1 VSRSIRRSW
10 VAVAALALTAGLVA
24 ATPATAANRAAAG
37 GAAPAAPEHY
47 LAMGDSFV
55 SGPGIPQ
62 QLDGCGR
69 SDKNFV
75 RLVAADLRIA
85 SFTDASCGAAK
96 TTNYWNAQTI
106 GGYTNPA
113 QLDAV
118 DRDTTLVTL
127 GTMGG
132 NDVGLVGLATTC
144 IIEGCSSLD
153 PQPFLTAIDALVPV
167 YRRVIRDVRRKSPRA
182 DIVAVGYGTYVPR
195 QRCAALGN
203 ATEADLAFLQGMI
216 DRLSDTIGQVAD
228 EEDIS
233 FVDMRTIDGW
243 QEHSACAEPAEQ
255 WVRGLN
261 GYGDGASLHPST
273 AGMAQM
279 AAKALETIK
288 PLVTAR
294 RASERRVA
302 AAERTV
308 RLRAVCHG
316 PRRHQ
321 RVTLRVT
328 GGQGLVTAA
337 HFRVGRQWVGSD
349 VRAPYAVTRS
359 VRSLTKGQARGA
371 VRAKVVLRQGKAV
384 RVTVETTQRP
394 RCLR

>member
-1 VSRSIRRSW
+1 MSRSTPRIP
-10 VAVAALALTAGLVA
+10 AALAALALAAGLVA
-24 ATPATAANRAAAG
+24 ATPASASERARSSGGTAPVATERYVA
-37 GAAPAAPEHY
+37 
-47 LAMGDSFV
+47 LGDSFV

-62 QLDGCGR
+62 QLDGCYR

-85 SFTDASCGAAK
+85 SFTDASCSAALA
-96 TTNYWNAQTI
+96 THYWNPQTL

-113 QLDAV
+113 QLDAL

-132 NDVGLVGLATTC
+132 NDVGLVGLANTC
-144 IIEGCSSLD
+144 ISQGCSTLD
-153 PQPFLTAIDALVPV
+153 PTPFHAAIDALVPV
-167 YRRVIRDVRRKSPRA
+167 YRQSIEDVRERSPRA

-195 QRCAALGN
+195 ERCAALGN

-216 DRLSDTIGQVAD
+216 DRLSDTIGQVARQ
-228 EEDIS
+228 ERIS
-233 FVDMRTIDGW
+233 FVDMRTIEGW
-243 QEHSACAEPAEQ
+243 QDHSACAPPEEQ
-255 WVRGLN
+255 WVRGLATYN
-261 GYGDGASLHPST
+261 DGAPLHPST

-279 AAKALETIK
+279 AAMALETIE

-294 RASERRVA
+294 RAAERRVA
-302 AAERTV
+302 AAARTV

-316 PRRHQ
+316 PKRNP

-328 GGQGLVTAA
+328 GGRGLVAGA
-337 HFRVGRQWVGSD
+337 HFRIGRTSVGSD
-349 VRAPYAVTRS
+349 VRAPYAVTRT
-359 VRSLTKGQARGA
+359 VKSLRGARG
-371 VRAKVVLRQGKAV
+371 RISAKVVLRHGKVV
-384 RVTVETTQRP
+384 RATSVTAKQP